1 MLAYVFWHWR
11 QAAVDREEYERVL
24 GGFHASLR
32 DAPSPGFRRSWVWR
46 VQGAPWLPEGTG
58 YEDWYLLDGSAALD
72 PLNEAA
78 VTASRQRA
86 HDQAARLVAG
96 GTAGLYRL
104 RVGEPSSAATR
115 ALWFGKPT
123 GVAYADFYATLER
136 ATAGRPFTLWTRQM
150 VLGAAPEFCLQGQG
164 TVSLP
169 VGASL
174 DVVSLSRVWS

>member
-11 QAAVDREEYERVL
+11 HAAVDREEYEQVL
-24 GGFHASLR
+24 GAFHASLR

-58 YEDWYLLDGSAALD
+58 YEDWYLLDSSAALD

-104 RVGEPSSAATR
+104 RAGEPLPDAAR
-115 ALWFGKPT
+115 GIWFAKPAGMSYAALLAAVPALLGERRFALWG
-123 GVAYADFYATLER
+123 
-136 ATAGRPFTLWTRQM
+136 RQM
-150 VLGAAPEFCLQGQG
+150 VLGIAPEFCLH
-164 TVSLP
+164 VRDPIALP
-169 VGASL
+169 DYAATPVP
-174 DVVSLSRVWS
+174 LSRVWP